1 MHGQGLSAVILS
13 VALMVGGC
21 GHLSA
26 VQSSSQAGTAVDDR
40 LIEDRS
46 ILAGEWE
53 YEEGGTVMLRLDEQG
68 NGTYTYKDGQFE
80 TTRLEGHT
88 WAGKWYQK
96 ENDREGGF
104 VVKLS
109 ADYMEGDGTWWYV
122 RIGDDTTPSEKGGMF
137 HLSRKTSLT
146 NLSENPSA
154 P

>member
-1 MHGQGLSAVILS
+1 MNGQGTSVVLLSA
-13 VALMVGGC
+13 ALIAGGC
-21 GHLSA
+21 SHLSA
-26 VQSSSQAGTAVDDR
+26 DRSPSQTGSAIDDR
-40 LIEDRS
+40 LMEDRS

-53 YEEGGTVMLRLDEQG
+53 YEEGGTVTLRLDEQG
-68 NGTYTYKDGQFE
+68 NGTYSYKDGRFE
-80 TTRLEGHT
+80 TTRLEDHT
-88 WAGKWYQK
+88 WSGRWYQK

>member
-1 MHGQGLSAVILS
+1 MSGQELSVVLLT

-26 VQSSSQAGTAVDDR
+26 VRSSSQTGSAVDDQPT
-40 LIEDRS
+40 EDRS
-46 ILAGEWE
+46 ILAGEWD
-53 YEEGGTVMLRLDEQG
+53 YEEGGTVTLRLDEQG
-68 NGTYTYKDGQFE
+68 NGTYSYKDGRFE

-88 WAGKWYQK
+88 WVGKWYQK

-104 VVKLS
+104 VVTLS

-122 RIGDDTTPSEKGGMF
+122 RIGDETTPSDKGGTF

-146 NLSENPSA
+146 NLSDTPSA